1 MKRKY
6 EIVYIFDSALEEPEV
21 NEHLERFHAL
31 LKSPDQADPI
41 TGMAHWGKR
50 TLAYPIKKKEVGYYV
65 VAHVETETEL
75 LSEFERIVKLSEPVL
90 RYLVVINEGLP
101 ATRPDQTDGETPK
114 TNADGSA
121 TAPTA
126 AAETPVVGEAP
137 APASTDETAEAVDEE
152 KKVEEPASTDETA
165 EAVDEEK
172 KQSASTDE
180 GGE

>member
-31 LKSPDQADPI
+31 LKSPDQEDPI

-65 VAHVETETEL
+65 VAHVETETAL
-75 LSEFERIVKLSEPVL
+75 LSEFERIVKLNEAVL

-101 ATRPDQTDGETPK
+101 ATRPDHVDAESPAPGTESKAEVVKKDAEAPVV
-114 TNADGSA
+114 AE
-121 TAPTA
+121 APTA
-126 AAETPVVGEAP
+126 VTEETPEA
-137 APASTDETAEAVDEE
+137 EV
-152 KKVEEPASTDETA
+152 KKVEEPASTDE
-165 EAVDEEK
+165 
-172 KQSASTDE
+172 

>member
-31 LKSPDQADPI
+31 LKSPDQEDPI

-101 ATRPDQTDGETPK
+101 ATRPDQTEGETPK
-114 TNADGSA
+114 ADADGS
-121 TAPTA
+121 TSAPEA
-126 AAETPVVGEAP
+126 AAETAVAGEATAP
-137 APASTDETAEAVDEE
+137 APTETPEAEE
-152 KKVEEPASTDETA
+152 KKEEEPASTDETPEA
-165 EAVDEEK
+165 EEEEK
-172 KQSASTDE
+172 KQPASTDE